1 MIFQDT
7 NMNEDKIF
15 KEVKLVTIKGLNGK
29 DGLPGIPG
37 IQGSQ
42 GIPGIQGSQGIP
54 GIQGS
59 QGIQG
64 SHGKDGSPD
73 TPEEVVAKVNAST
86 TKVEMASIKDL
97 SATLKNIDTSL
108 KLSPGRISR
117 GGVKLT
123 VQDEGATLSDQV
135 TALDFVGSTVDTT
148 YSNGKAT

>member
-1 MIFQDT
+1 
-7 NMNEDKIF
+7 MNEDKIF

-29 DGLPGIPG
+29 DGLP
-37 IQGSQ
+37 
-42 GIPGIQGSQGIP
+42 GIP

-148 YSNGKAT
+148 YSNGKATVTVTGGFTRIFALMGS